1 MCAGITGHDAESG
14 AALLGLP
21 ASHLGLVPAQIE
33 LASDMQ
39 MQYRS
44 SFAHGQALL
53 LQAGHELARPALNLL
68 QRHGPRTMAL
78 GGRVWDLGPQVEQG
92 LRQCLPTDQAVQR
105 LSQPAQAAAAPG
117 RAAHP
122 GGRQTGHYHR
132 LAARRPMNPPH
143 APAPPQA
150 LRRRA
155 LALAGAALTPAWLAA
170 CASSAYDTRYTA
182 TGQDSRVMFLVLHF
196 TNEDFANSLRIL
208 TQQQVSAHYL
218 LSDETPPRIYRLV
231 DEQRRAWH
239 AGASFWQGSSML
251 NASSIGIEIVNA
263 GPVKQADGSLVFA
276 PYPPAQIDLLLQLV
290 KDIVARHQIRPD
302 RIVGHSDIAPQRK
315 PDPGPMFPWQRLAAE
330 GLIPW
335 PDPARLPP
343 LLALYEA
350 SPPTAAWFQQMLARV
365 GYQVPDNGE
374 FDAATRR
381 VLSAFQMKYRPA
393 RHDGQPDAQTAALL
407 QVLNNSALP
416 AR

>member
-1 MCAGITGHDAESG
+1 
-14 AALLGLP
+14 
-21 ASHLGLVPAQIE
+21 
-33 LASDMQ
+33 
-39 MQYRS
+39 
-44 SFAHGQALL
+44 
-53 LQAGHELARPALNLL
+53 
-68 QRHGPRTMAL
+68 
-78 GGRVWDLGPQVEQG
+78 
-92 LRQCLPTDQAVQR
+92 
-105 LSQPAQAAAAPG
+105 
-117 RAAHP
+117 
-122 GGRQTGHYHR
+122 
-132 LAARRPMNPPH
+132 MNPPH
-143 APAPPQA
+143 APAPPLAQ
-150 LRRRA
+150 RRRA
-155 LALAGAALTPAWLAA
+155 LALAGAALTPAWLAG

-239 AGASFWQGSSML
+239 AGQSFWQGSSNL

-276 PYPPAQIDLLLQLV
+276 PYPPAQINLLLQLV

-393 RHDGQPDAQTAALL
+393 RHDGQADAQTAALL
-407 QVLNNSALP
+407 QVLSNTALP